1 MSNTRNAIAWFAIP
15 VVDLERARA
24 FYCAMLGIDGME
36 DMETPNGT
44 CALFPFSEGGVG
56 GSLNPFMGFK
66 PTADSGVT
74 VWLKAGED
82 LQEALD
88 RVPDAGGKILQ
99 EKTPISDEYGFMA
112 MILDTEGNR
121 IGLHS
126 KN

>member
-1 MSNTRNAIAWFAIP
+1 MNAIAWFAIP
-15 VVDLERARA
+15 VADLERARA
-24 FYCAMLGIDGME
+24 FYCAMLGLDGMA

-44 CALFPFSEGGVG
+44 CALFPCSEDGVG

-74 VWLKAGED
+74 IWIKAGED
-82 LQEALD
+82 LQDALD
-88 RVPDAGGKILQ
+88 RVPVAGGKILQ
-99 EKTPISDEYGFMA
+99 EKTRISDEHGFMA

-126 KN
+126 AR